1 MLREELLAR
10 GGLPWEEARALAYEE
25 PGTYALRV
33 GDELHLVGPKG
44 LLARL
49 DLNGAL
55 LWLAGEEVWGGE
67 GLQGL

>member
-25 PGTYALRV
+25 PGVYSLRV
-33 GDELHLVGPKG
+33 GDELHLIGPKG

-49 DLNGAL
+49 DLNGIL
-55 LWLAGEEVWGGE
+55 LWIADEEVWDEE
-67 GLQGL
+67 GL